1 MKKKIFFLLRIIISF
16 LFLFILL
23 KFVNL
28 SQFIH
33 ILKEANREII
43 LLAILL
49 NLIIVPIISYRW
61 QIILSSQKFFVRLS
75 ELIRLTF
82 IGMFFNNF
90 LPTSAGGDVV
100 KGYYL
105 IKGSERKI
113 DLGAS
118 VLFDRIIGTISVVI
132 MALIATILLY
142 KRLPLQATL
151 FILLLSTFTLFL
163 VLFLRNR
170 RLAKILSG
178 FFRFHKYKTLDIQ
191 SKRVYERFHRYIHS
205 QGMLGKSIV
214 ISFIT
219 QIFSIL
225 MNYLIIIGLGGRISL
240 FLLFVYIPLI
250 WVFSLFPSINGLG
263 IREGF
268 YVYFFKGI
276 IGKETAFALSILILG
291 LLLLNGIIGGL
302 LHLTMGGKVKIIS
315 EKEIQ

>member
-1 MKKKIFFLLRIIISF
+1 MKKRVFLLLRIVVSF
-16 LFLFILL
+16 LLLFILL

-33 ILKEANREII
+33 TLKEANKGII

-49 NLIIVPIISYRW
+49 NLIIVPFISYRW
-61 QIILSSQKFFVRLS
+61 QIILSSQKLFIRLS
-75 ELIRLTF
+75 GLIRLTF

-105 IKGSERKI
+105 VKDSDRKI

-118 VLFDRIIGTISVVI
+118 ILFDRIIGTISVI
-132 MALIATILLY
+132 TMALIAALLLY
-142 KRLPLQATL
+142 KRLPPQTIL
-151 FILLLSTFTLFL
+151 FILLLSIFTLFL
-163 VLFLRNR
+163 VLFLRNQK
-170 RLAKILSG
+170 LAKTLSR
-178 FFRFHKYKTLDIQ
+178 FFRLHRYKTLEMQ
-191 SKRVYERFHRYIHS
+191 SKRVYEKFHRYIHS
-205 QGMLGKSIV
+205 QRMLVKSMGV
-214 ISFIT
+214 SFIT

-225 MNYLIIIGLGGRISL
+225 MNYLIIISLGGKISL

-250 WVFSLFPSINGLG
+250 WIFTLFPSINGLG

-276 IGKETAFALSILILG
+276 IGKETAFALSMLILG

-302 LHLTMGGKVKIIS
+302 IYSTMGGKVKIS
-315 EKEIQ
+315 ET

>member
-16 LFLFILL
+16 LLLFVLL

-33 ILKEANREII
+33 ILKETNKEII

-105 IKGSERKI
+105 VKGSDRKI

-118 VLFDRIIGTISVVI
+118 VIFDRIIGTISIVI

-151 FILLLSTFTLFL
+151 FIFLLSIFTLFL

-170 RLAKILSG
+170 RLAKTISW
-178 FFRFHKYKTLDIQ
+178 FFRLHKYKTLDIQ

-205 QGMLGKSIV
+205 QGMLVKSIV

-302 LHLTMGGKVKIIS
+302 LHLTMGGKVKIK
-315 EKEIQ
+315 EKI